1 MKFLLTEFR
10 LAIRE
15 RRQRAQFPRSVIH
28 AGAVVGDGSSMGD
41 YAVLFRDSVLFD
53 SALGAYSYAQA
64 ASAIYNADIGPFCSI
79 AGAVKIGLA
88 SHPTT
93 MVCSS
98 PVFYDH
104 DQPLPKFFTSS
115 RLFIDNLPRT
125 VIGADVWLGEGVMVK
140 AGVRIG
146 VGAVIGAGAV
156 VTKDVAPYVI
166 AAGNPCRTI
175 RLRFTEDVCNRLLAS
190 RWWELGEADL
200 QRLAPLFDAP
210 ESLLAELERVR

>member
-1 MKFLLTEFR
+1 LKFLLAR
-10 LAIRE
+10 VRRAMRE
-15 RRQRAQFPRSVIH
+15 RRQRSRFPLSVVH
-28 AGAVVGDGSSMGD
+28 AGAVVGDSSSMGD
-41 YAVLFRDSVLFD
+41 YAVLFRDSVLLN
-53 SALGAYSYAQA
+53 SALGAYSYVQA

-88 SHPTT
+88 SHPTA
-93 MVCSS
+93 MVCTN

-104 DQPLPKFFTSS
+104 EQPLPKFFTST
-115 RLFIDNLPRT
+115 RLFTHNLPRT
-125 VIGADVWLGEGVMVK
+125 VIAADVWLGEGVMVK

-175 RLRFTEDVCNRLLAS
+175 RLRFAEDVCSRLLAS

-200 QRLAPLFDAP
+200 QRLAPLFVAP
-210 ESLLAELERVR
+210 ESLLAELEQVR

>member
-125 VIGADVWLGEGVMVK
+125 VISADVWLGEGVMVK